1 MITVYR
7 GKYKYHFDGERAYIR
22 NTDYK
27 VGFKIWLNQ
36 WDIISCN
43 KSNKYIDM
51 LIDVNKDIL
60 G

>member
-7 GKYKYHFDGERAYIR
+7 KNYKYHYDGKKAYIK

-27 VGFKIWLNQ
+27 VGFIIWLNQ
-36 WDIISCN
+36 WDIINCN

-51 LIDVNKDIL
+51 MIEVNEDIL